1 MENEIIKN
9 KIQKLINHY
18 HNRNF
23 DYVINEGQILLKKLP
38 KNIFLINLISLSY
51 QAIGRLKLAANGY
64 IEIINQDNKNKEAYN
79 NLGTIFRLNKNYE
92 DAKKNFVR
100 SLELDPNFVE
110 AHVNLGNLYFELN
123 DYENSISTFK
133 KATDINNNNALAHYN
148 LGLVYQSIGDNE
160 KAIKEM
166 NKVLEL
172 NPTNTNADKLI
183 SRMTKY
189 KMDDPHLKKM
199 LQKITQIELTN
210 IQKVQLYFSLGKAY
224 EDLKNYK
231 ESFKYIQLANK
242 QKKSLLNF
250 NLKKEIETFKV
261 LKDFFNDFKFEHQ
274 SQKNLEKKIIFIV
287 GLPRSGTSL
296 VEQILSSHSQVYGCG
311 ELSYIND
318 IIEKNFFDK
327 NILNI
332 SKLRDLT
339 TLKTQ
344 ELSKNYIKL
353 VKKFDQNS
361 LIYTDKAPLNFI
373 WLGIIKILLPQSKII
388 HCRRSPKDNI
398 LSLYKNDFDGR
409 LNFTYDYTD
418 LLEFYS
424 EYIGLIKYWKYKLSD
439 QIFDVNYEKMIR
451 EPDSQVRELLNFC
464 DLDYEEKCLKFYET
478 KRPIKTVSSNQA
490 RQPLYDSSISS
501 YKNYEVFMKDIFTKL
516 DDFG

>member
-1 MENEIIKN
+1 MEKEIIKN

-18 HNRNF
+18 HNKNF

-51 QAIGRLKLAANGY
+51 QAIGQLKLATNGY
-64 IEIINQDNKNKEAYN
+64 IEIINLDNKNKEAYN
-79 NLGTIFRLNKNYE
+79 NLGTVFRLNKNYE
-92 DAKKNFVR
+92 DAKKNFVK
-100 SLELDPNFVE
+100 SIKIDPNFVE

-123 DYENSISTFK
+123 DYENSIKTLK

-160 KAIKEM
+160 KAIKRM

-189 KMDDPHLKKM
+189 KINDPHLKKM
-199 LQKITQIELTN
+199 LEKVLQIELSN
-210 IQKVQLYFSLGKAY
+210 VQKVQLYFSLGKAY
-224 EDLKNYK
+224 EDLKNYS
-231 ESFKYIQLANK
+231 ESFKYLELANK
-242 QKKSLLNF
+242 QKKGLLKY
-250 NLKKEIETFKV
+250 NLDKEIETFKV
-261 LKDFFNDFKFEHQ
+261 LKDFFNDFKFENQ
-274 SQKNLEKKIIFIV
+274 TNLNLKKNIIFIV

-296 VEQILSSHSQVYGCG
+296 VEQILSSHSKIYGCG

-318 IIEKNFFDK
+318 IIEKNFFDR
-327 NILNI
+327 NILDI
-332 SKLRDLT
+332 SKLRSLT
-339 TLKTQ
+339 TLKTK
-344 ELSKNYIKL
+344 ELSNNYFNL
-353 VKKFDQNS
+353 VEKFDQNS

-373 WLGIIKILLPQSKII
+373 WLGIIKILIPQSKII
-388 HCRRSPKDNI
+388 HCSRNPKDNI

-409 LNFTYDYTD
+409 LNFTYDYAD

-424 EYIGLIKYWKYKLSD
+424 EYSELIKFWKSKLSN
-439 QIFDVNYEKMIR
+439 QIYDVNYEKMIQ
-451 EPDSQVRELLNFC
+451 EPDTQIRELLKYC
-464 DLDYEEKCLKFYET
+464 DLDYEDKCLKFYET

-501 YKNYEVFMKDIFTKL
+501 YKNYEVFMKEIFTKL
-516 DDFG
+516 DNFK